1 MKQNISIAECNT
13 CSESQMQ
20 VSKEEKTSSN
30 WMKEAQKGYIRVAAL
45 ILINKKPSH
54 GYEIMKKIK
63 EKTGGFWTPT
73 AGGMYPILR
82 DLETSEY
89 IVGEWETQKNRKLK
103 TYKITDSGRQILER
117 VIVKQN
123 EITANMGALF
133 REFARDVLNVETEHP
148 APALPSVFSA
158 FLEDEK
164 GDVDVEK
171 LKKQRKQTQK
181 QISIMQQRLR
191 ILEKRIAEEKIK
203 QKSRKK

>member
-1 MKQNISIAECNT
+1 
-13 CSESQMQ
+13 MQ

>member
-1 MKQNISIAECNT
+1 
-13 CSESQMQ
+13 MQ
-20 VSKEEKTSSN
+20 ISKEEKTSSN

-45 ILINKKPSH
+45 IIINKKPSH
-54 GYEIMKKIK
+54 GYEIMKEVK

-82 DLETSEY
+82 DLETSKY

-148 APALPSVFSA
+148 APAIPSVFSA
-158 FLEDEK
+158 FLEEGQ
-164 GDVDVEK
+164 GDAGIEK
-171 LKKQRKQTQK
+171 LKKQRKQIQK
-181 QISIMQQRLR
+181 QISVMQQRLK

>member
-1 MKQNISIAECNT
+1 
-13 CSESQMQ
+13 MQ

-123 EITANMGALF
+123 EITANMGVLF